1 MKVILR
7 EDVEGL
13 GKQGDIVTVAD
24 GFARN
29 HLVPKGLAFRS
40 TPGAEKQ
47 AERTREIRRLQD
59 VRDMEVAQEM
69 ADRISSARLAI
80 SARAGDEGKL
90 FGSVTAADVARA
102 LSEQINI
109 ELDRKAI
116 GLEHPIREIGEHKVP
131 LDLHEEVQAE
141 VTVEIIAEAS

>member
-1 MKVILR
+1 MKVVLR
-7 EDVEGL
+7 EDVQGL
-13 GKQGDIVTVAD
+13 GKQGDIVAVAD

-47 AERTREIRRLQD
+47 AEHTREIRRLQD

-69 ADRISSARLAI
+69 ADRISSAKLAI

-109 ELDRKAI
+109 DLDRKAI

-131 LDLHEEVQAE
+131 LELHEEVQAE
-141 VTVEIIAEAS
+141 ATVEIIAETS